1 MTTKTPRISRRAFG
15 AITAAAAAAVS
26 VPPSLRRASAQ
37 DQTTI
42 TWFTFTAVPDHEED
56 LQKMIDAFE
65 AANPDVKIEV
75 QTAAYADYFT
85 ELQTRIAGGDAPD
98 AYELNYE
105 NFVSYASKGVL
116 ADLSASSAEVAGQ
129 FYPKAFEAFQY
140 DGKQFGLPT
149 SFSDV
154 VLFYNADLF
163 DAAGQAYPTADWT
176 WTEEEAAAAALT
188 GDGVWGAYSP
198 ITFHELYKTAAQNGG
213 SFLGADG
220 SVTINEPAV
229 VEALQYLLD
238 YQEKGYQPTD
248 ADMAGVPNED
258 LFKQGEIAM
267 LTTGIWLLPNFADA
281 PFTWGIAVEPGNT
294 QKASHFFSNAA
305 VVSGDSDKQDAAWRW
320 ISFLAGSDET
330 AEIRVEASWEL
341 PAVSNQDVFA
351 SYLALTPPDDR
362 QPVLDALDSAV
373 VPPVIEKQA
382 QMQDAVNGLLEQ
394 VRGGDLS
401 PQEALDQAKTEIEAL
416 LA

>member
-1 MTTKTPRISRRAFG
+1 MTLGSTRLTRRTLG
-15 AITAAAAAAVS
+15 AVTAAAAAAVAM
-26 VPPSLRRASAQ
+26 PSALRHASAQ
-37 DQTTI
+37 EQTTI

-65 AANPDVKIEV
+65 AANPDVKIDV

-85 ELQTRIAGGDAPD
+85 ELQTRIAGDDAPD

-116 ADLSASSAEVAGQ
+116 ADLSAYAADVANR
-129 FYPKAFEAFQY
+129 FYPKAYEAFQF

-176 WTEEEAAAAALT
+176 WKEEEAAAAALT

-198 ITFHELYKTAAQNGG
+198 ISFHELYKTAAQNGG
-213 SFLGADG
+213 AFFDETGA
-220 SVTINEPAV
+220 VTINDPKV
-229 VEALQYLLD
+229 VEALEYLVSF
-238 YQEKGYQPTD
+238 QEKGYQPTD

-258 LFKQGEIAM
+258 LFKQSEIAM
-267 LTTGIWLLPNFADA
+267 LTSGIWMFSGFAEV
-281 PFTWGIAVEPGNT
+281 PFNWGIAVEPGNT
-294 QKASHFFSNAA
+294 QKAAHFFSNSA
-305 VVSGDSDKQDAAWRW
+305 VVAGSSDKQEAAWKW

-330 AEIRVEASWEL
+330 AKLRVEASWEL
-341 PAVSNQDVFA
+341 PAVSNEEVFA

-362 QPVLDALDSAV
+362 QPVLDSLEFAV

-382 QMQDAVNGLLEQ
+382 QMQDAVNALMEQ
-394 VRGGDLS
+394 VRGGDLT